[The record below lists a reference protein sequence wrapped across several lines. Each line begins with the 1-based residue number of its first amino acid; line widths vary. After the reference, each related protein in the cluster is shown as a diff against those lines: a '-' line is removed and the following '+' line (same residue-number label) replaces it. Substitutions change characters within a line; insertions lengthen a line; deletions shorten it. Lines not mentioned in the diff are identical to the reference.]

1 MNPKLYWIDGPWP
14 GKLAISARPRGSDW
28 LGDDISGW
36 RNAGIDAVVSLLTT
50 QENKD
55 LQLNEE
61 SKLAQ
66 NQGIRFVSLPVE
78 DRGVPL
84 SWEEALRVVAK
95 ASEMLRQGRHV
106 AVHCRQGIG
115 RSGMIAAALLIQ
127 GGSTPGDA
135 LTQIS
140 GVRGL
145 PVPETEEQLAWVREF
160 STRATPSVAPFT
172 RASVK

>member
-14 GKLAISARPRGSDW
+14 GRLAISARPRGGDW
-28 LGDDISGW
+28 LEDEISGW
-36 RNAGIDAVVSLLTT
+36 RRAGVDAVVSLLTPH
-50 QENKD
+50 ENKD
-55 LQLNEE
+55 LQLSEE

-66 NQGIRFVSLPVE
+66 SNGLTFLSLPIE
-78 DRGVPL
+78 DRSVP
-84 SWEEALRVVAK
+84 SNWEDASRAIGK
-95 ASEMLRQGRHV
+95 ATEMLQRGKNV

-115 RSGMIAAALLIQ
+115 RSGILAAALLIKS
-127 GGSTPGDA
+127 GRTPGDA

-145 PVPETEEQLAWVREF
+145 AVPETPEQMAWIQEF
-160 STRATPSVAPFT
+160 SLREAPSAIT